1 MPFDRTAAGH
11 YTAAIRHAS
20 GQAREG
26 KRGAAVNRPTRVSTA
41 AGTRKLA
48 EHEAP
53 LALDRLVPGAG
64 SWEVEIGYGKGRY
77 LLDRAAAE
85 PGRRFLGIEMVGQY
99 ERSMVRR
106 ARRRGLVNWAS
117 LRGEALYLLA
127 AVLPAGFAAVLH
139 VYFPDPWP
147 KAKHHKRRLFDPET
161 VDLVLGLLVPGGRF
175 CFATDF
181 LDYGE
186 LVCEIL
192 DAHPAVGYE
201 RRGEPWPDGARTH
214 YEAKY
219 VEEGRP
225 ILRLEG
231 RVSPMVTGDLAGA
244 SHLGAGLLHPAAGEA
259 VVCGWAKSARA
270 E

>member
-1 MPFDRTAAGH
+1 V
-11 YTAAIRHAS
+11 I
-20 GQAREG
+20 
-26 KRGAAVNRPTRVSTA
+26 RPTWVSTA
-41 AGTRKLA
+41 AGTVKLA
-48 EHEAP
+48 AHDAP
-53 LALDRLVPGAG
+53 LTLDRLVPGDGA
-64 SWEVEIGYGKGRY
+64 WEVEVGYGKGKY

-85 PGRRFLGIEMVGQY
+85 PHRRFLGIEMVGQY
-99 ERSMVRR
+99 EKLMVRR
-106 ARRRGLVNWAS
+106 ARRRGLANWAS
-117 LRGEALYLLA
+117 LRGEALYLLS
-127 AVLPAGFAAVLH
+127 AVLPAAFADVLH

-161 VDLVLGLLVPGGRF
+161 VDLVLGLVRPGGRF

-192 DAHPAVGYE
+192 DAQPAVTYE

-231 RVSPMVTGDLAGA
+231 RVSPTPTVISPGA
-244 SHLGAGLLHPAAGEA
+244 SHLGEGLLHPAAREA
-259 VVCGWAKSARA
+259 VLCGWAESARA